1 MATTIIEI
9 ALKRADS
16 ARQQLAIMELE
27 SWDMEYEEYLET
39 RYTPEQI
46 TARFQRL
53 KRDYYGIGEDE

>member
-1 MATTIIEI
+1 MSTIIEI

-16 ARQQLAIMELE
+16 VRQQLAIMELE
-27 SWDMEYEEYLET
+27 SWDKEYEEYLET

-46 TARFQRL
+46 TARFQRF

>member
-1 MATTIIEI
+1 MSTIIEI

-16 ARQQLAIMELE
+16 VRQQLAIMELE
-27 SWDMEYEEYLET
+27 SWDKEYEEYLET
-39 RYTPEQI
+39 EYTPEQI

>member
-1 MATTIIEI
+1 MSTIIEI

-16 ARQQLAIMELE
+16 VRQQLAIMELE
-27 SWDMEYEEYLET
+27 SWNKEYEEYLESK
-39 RYTPEQI
+39 YTPEQI

>member
-1 MATTIIEI
+1 MSTIIEI

-16 ARQQLAIMELE
+16 VRQQLAIMELE
-27 SWDMEYEEYLET
+27 SWDKEYEEYPEPKN
-39 RYTPEQI
+39 TPEQI